1 MVGGGFGQ
9 YIVEEKKKDSI
20 NGNVSVVVGREWT
33 CIQCN
38 QCCWLVVLVVGT
50 AGGFPGGET
59 WLSSLEITCS
69 HQLLRRNIKIHLDI
83 TQVFYHALSD
93 PILPYHTLHTLKH
106 GYPFLD
112 TLLTFKCKRWKRQ
125 GYILHEVEEIWSS
138 FIVSRESLEET
149 CTDVFCCYCAVTIF
163 IFKDSN
169 PNIRILDIIIIP
181 SFPKAQ

>member
-1 MVGGGFGQ
+1 MFTDKSSWLKNGLRWIRPTHSEGKK
-9 YIVEEKKKDSI
+9 KKKDSI
-20 NGNVSVVVGREWT
+20 NENVSVVLGREWT
-33 CIQCN
+33 YIQCN
-38 QCCWLVVLVVGT
+38 QCCRLVVLVVV

-125 GYILHEVEEIWSS
+125 GCILHEVEEIRQ
-138 FIVSRESLEET
+138 SRRVQSLELEFAFFFHFLKT
-149 CTDVFCCYCAVTIF
+149 VT
-163 IFKDSN
+163 
-169 PNIRILDIIIIP
+169 
-181 SFPKAQ
+181 QT